1 MKKLV
6 STTVVIFCILFANS
20 QTLVNIYKK
29 GNVVLREDPGFGAQN
44 KWEEIFYDIGA
55 KRDQGKDGKNK
66 SFVVAP
72 DGRIFMSHRSRHS
85 ISVFDKNGNYVKE
98 FGKKGSKESDFI
110 YMPTVIGILDQK
122 YLATAAVD
130 GRLLFFDLNGNWI
143 KSFSLNYMPLDYTI
157 LGQRKFAILGHTS
170 WKTKIRTFIAIKDF
184 DSGKEVV
191 IWENFS
197 DKANKNTIKVS
208 HASGGIT
215 TMSMPF
221 THPTYSDPKLLTTPE
236 GDLALIFP
244 ETGEIKQY
252 SPSGK
257 LIKSFSVKLG
267 ERLQVNEKEREE
279 YYNKSLEYIKSLEKE
294 LGTAKDDQKKQLEET
309 IPQLKQQVHKY
320 LDPAFYPEKLPE
332 ISQAMFDTDGNL
344 LIFAFT
350 KEKGD
355 NKFVAYTF
363 DNSGSKI
370 CQSSFESEEYNLN
383 FSKSKFAFFND
394 KIIGVQNLKNENAG
408 IPLKLVRFN
417 LTN

>member
-6 STTVVIFCILFANS
+6 LTTIVLFCILFANS

-29 GNVVLREDPGFGAQN
+29 GNVILREDPGFGAQN
-44 KWEEIFYDIGA
+44 KWAEIFFDIGA
-55 KRDQGKDGKNK
+55 SRDQGKDGKNK
-66 SFVVAP
+66 SIVVAP
-72 DGRIFMSHRSRHS
+72 DGTIFMSHRSRHS

-122 YLATAAVD
+122 YLGTAAVD
-130 GRLLFFDLNGNWI
+130 GRLLFFDLNGKWI
-143 KSFSLNYMPLDYTI
+143 KTFILDYMPMDYTT
-157 LGQRKFAILGHTS
+157 LGQKKFAILGHTS
-170 WKTKIRTFIAIKDF
+170 WKTKTRTFIAIKDF
-184 DSGKEVV
+184 DSGKEVIV
-191 IWENFS
+191 WENFR
-197 DKANKNTIKVS
+197 DKAEKNTIKVS
-208 HASGGIT
+208 HGSGGIT

-221 THPTYSDPKLLTTPE
+221 THPTYTNPKLLTEPD
-236 GDLALIFP
+236 GNLVLIFP
-244 ETGEIKQY
+244 ETGEVKQY
-252 SPSGK
+252 SPTGK
-257 LIKSFSVKLG
+257 LLNSFYVNMG
-267 ERLQVNEKEREE
+267 ERLEVTAKEREE
-279 YYNKSLEYIKSLEKE
+279 YYNKSLEHIKSLEKE
-294 LGTAKDDQKKQLEET
+294 MATANESRKKQLEET
-309 IPQLKQQVHKY
+309 ITQMKQQVHKY

-363 DNSGSKI
+363 NNSGSKI

-394 KIIGVQNLKNENAG
+394 KIIGVQNLKNGNAG
-408 IPLKLVRFN
+408 IPLKLVRFS